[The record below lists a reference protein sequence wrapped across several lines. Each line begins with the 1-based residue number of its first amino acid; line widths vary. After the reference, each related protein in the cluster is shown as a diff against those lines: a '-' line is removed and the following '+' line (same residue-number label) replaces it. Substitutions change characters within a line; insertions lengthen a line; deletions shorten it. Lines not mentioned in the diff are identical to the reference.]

1 MWFHSKPIPCPF
13 PSHHK
18 TSQQM
23 KIAESHASKPVQQL
37 VRHLCS
43 IISSFSIQMCTTENS
58 AVFYDC
64 FPFFAF
70 FHSFFDIDLPNFF
83 FARFWLDLIY
93 VNCFFFNQFNWYNLV
108 NGGIRAFFK
117 MILTNDNR
125 TENILPLYSFR
136 KQTENIYTHTHNEN
150 EEWDENNR
158 IYEIEFKCEIKC
170 CFAG

>member
-1 MWFHSKPIPCPF
+1 M
-13 PSHHK
+13 
-18 TSQQM
+18 
-23 KIAESHASKPVQQL
+23 
-37 VRHLCS
+37 
-43 IISSFSIQMCTTENS
+43 
-58 AVFYDC
+58 
-64 FPFFAF
+64 
-70 FHSFFDIDLPNFF
+70 
-83 FARFWLDLIY
+83 
-93 VNCFFFNQFNWYNLV
+93 

>member
-1 MWFHSKPIPCPF
+1 MNWTEFKERRASKLDEGDADKKGIAELNITSTQIQYNRIELYVHVWFHSKPIPCPF

-23 KIAESHASKPVQQL
+23 KIAESHASKPLQQL

-93 VNCFFFNQFNWYNLV
+93 VNCFFFS
-108 NGGIRAFFK
+108 IS
-117 MILTNDNR
+117 LTD
-125 TENILPLYSFR
+125 TI
-136 KQTENIYTHTHNEN
+136 
-150 EEWDENNR
+150 
-158 IYEIEFKCEIKC
+158 
-170 CFAG
+170 